1 MFAIEVSRN
10 GSLLSCAGMAGA
22 SMVLVSMHSFVD
34 GDTPGSIHVIGL
46 SYLSEDRTAHVSWV
60 DETPLAAGDRIS
72 LVLVES
78 NTPSQ
83 PILVQPHDSAAYAE
97 QIEQL
102 EEQENADG
110 APIQEAS
117 RRWPSTSYTCSVN
130 DRNLANAIYGPDE
143 WRVLCTVIWDRRS
156 QDRMEAHVRSLDM
169 NSNAKD
175 WLRTDLAIGDELA
188 IVLAA

>member
-1 MFAIEVSRN
+1 
-10 GSLLSCAGMAGA
+10 
-22 SMVLVSMHSFVD
+22 MVLVSMHSFID
-34 GDTPGSIHVIGL
+34 GDTPASIHVIGL
-46 SYLSEDRTAHVSWV
+46 SYLSEDRTAHVLWV

-78 NTPSQ
+78 TTPSQ

-102 EEQENADG
+102 EEQENAYG
-110 APIQEAS
+110 TPIQEAIC
-117 RRWPSTSYTCSVN
+117 RWPITSYTCSVN
-130 DRNLANAIYGPDE
+130 DRNLASATYGPDE
-143 WRVLCTVIWDRRS
+143 RRMLCTVMWDRRNE
-156 QDRMEAHVRSLDM
+156 DRMEVYVRSLDI

-175 WLRTDLAIGDELA
+175 WLRTDLPIGDEFA